1 MASSE
6 FSAVY
11 DEIMAVIRPGIERL
25 NGLAPLLVVV
35 PERLNADAIREI
47 VLAMIRIMGR
57 KAYMIKNDE
66 QRQRFTCAMLG
77 HILYCLD
84 VKIRELFIGRDD
96 FSAVMDP
103 YKCVWWQVLQARYP
117 GKEFETKQDVMNM
130 SSEWKS

>member
-6 FSAVY
+6 FAAVY

-25 NGLAPLLVVV
+25 NGLAPLLVVA
-35 PERLNADAIREI
+35 PERMDADAIREI

-84 VKIRELFIGRDD
+84 EKIRELFIGRGDL
-96 FSAVMDP
+96 AAAMDP
-103 YKCVWWQVLQARYP
+103 YNCVEWQVLQARYP
-117 GKEFETKQDVMNM
+117 GKEFGTKQDVMNM